1 MNMKKIFLIL
11 ILSIFLMSCVFASG
25 NNVEINGI
33 DFKIPVQ
40 YQGGELYNGKYR
52 LYNNFTISCIDG
64 NVPKSI
70 GLWAREHKFS
80 EDVEIGDHPVRHFS
94 QYNQAVKGNHSHAY
108 FASGKSIYEISW
120 AGKEINEDIENLIK
134 DAPSSEI
141 SSADFYNC
149 LDESFDTYKQ
159 GKIKQDEFDA
169 QYDDLEAGYNSQ
181 LKESDIGQ
189 NKHENNMNKI
199 LLTYHNK

>member
-1 MNMKKIFLIL
+1 MNMKKIFLIM

-25 NNVEINGI
+25 NNIEINGI
-33 DFKIPVQ
+33 DFKIPAQ
-40 YQGGELYNGKYR
+40 YQGGELYNGRYR
-52 LYNNFTISCIDG
+52 LDNNFTISCIDS

-70 GLWAREHKFS
+70 GLWAREQKFS

-120 AGKEINEDIENLIK
+120 TGKEINGDIEKLIK
-134 DAPSSEI
+134 DTPSSEI
-141 SSADFYNC
+141 SSADFYNY
-149 LDESFDTYKQ
+149 LDESFEIYKYE
-159 GKIKQDEFDA
+159 KNKQDESDA
-169 QYDDLEAGYNSQ
+169 QYNNLEAKYNSQ
-181 LKESDIGQ
+181 LKESNIDQ

-199 LLTYHNK
+199 LLTYRNK